1 MVAFIHGMSITDQEA
16 ASNVGAE
23 QRLRFAAPQDPIEV
37 VTLSSTRIASAYHQ
51 VRVGGDLAALK
62 GIMKAVFTL
71 DAESLI
77 GEEPGVLDRAFIS
90 EHTTGIDSLKAD
102 IEATTWDET
111 VSASG
116 LSQAAIESA
125 AEVYAHEKNVIVC
138 YGMGVTQGALGTSNV
153 QQIANLLML
162 RGKIGRQGAGI
173 APIRGITESPGKAL
187 LKGMERAFGFQ
198 PHADKGHNA
207 VAAME
212 AIIAGESKALIC
224 LVGNLPVA
232 MSDHKATFAGMIRLD
247 LAVHIA
253 TKLNR
258 PHLLVARTS
267 LILPCLSR
275 TDLDTRASGPPSGHF
290 RRFDVDGARI
300 PRVPEAAWP
309 HGQIRTCD
317 YSWNSEG

>member
-1 MVAFIHGMSITDQEA
+1 MLWDGRHPARSRYVECSADHQFAHAARNIGRRDAGVA
-16 ASNVGAE
+16 
-23 QRLRFAAPQDPIEV
+23 PI
-37 VTLSSTRIASAYHQ
+37 RCH
-51 VRVGGDLAALK
+51 
-62 GIMKAVFTL
+62 
-71 DAESLI
+71 
-77 GEEPGVLDRAFIS
+77 
-90 EHTTGIDSLKAD
+90 
-102 IEATTWDET
+102 
-111 VSASG
+111 
-116 LSQAAIESA
+116 
-125 AEVYAHEKNVIVC
+125 
-138 YGMGVTQGALGTSNV
+138 SNV
-153 QQIANLLML
+153 QGD
-162 RGKIGRQGAGI
+162 RTV
-173 APIRGITESPGKAL
+173 GITEIPGKAL

-198 PHADKGHNA
+198 PHADKGYNA
-207 VAAME
+207 VEAME

-232 MSDHKATFAGMIRLD
+232 MSDHKATFAGIIRLD